1 MFYTMTHNAQLT
13 KACLTFML
21 PLPFVQAKLD
31 GPPRLQLKVR
41 GTQWTSSSKL
51 FLKIPVLQAHFCW
64 LGDLEKIICPGK
76 ESVSGT
82 IQGVYVYLMSGI
94 AAVIYISEEVHNTT
108 KYHTPTIEFVLL
120 GLILVCF
127 LYQFLFPCFCVARM
141 TTNCT
146 GKIFMELH

>member
-1 MFYTMTHNAQLT
+1 M
-13 KACLTFML
+13 
-21 PLPFVQAKLD
+21 D
-31 GPPRLQLKVR
+31 
-41 GTQWTSSSKL
+41 L
-51 FLKIPVLQAHFCW
+51 FLKIPVLQANFCW

-94 AAVIYISEEVHNTT
+94 AA
-108 KYHTPTIEFVLL
+108 TIEFVLL

-141 TTNCT
+141 TTNCNS
-146 GKIFMELH
+146 KIFMELH

>member
-1 MFYTMTHNAQLT
+1 MEL
-13 KACLTFML
+13 
-21 PLPFVQAKLD
+21 
-31 GPPRLQLKVR
+31 
-41 GTQWTSSSKL
+41 SSKL

>member
-1 MFYTMTHNAQLT
+1 M
-13 KACLTFML
+13 
-21 PLPFVQAKLD
+21 D
-31 GPPRLQLKVR
+31 
-41 GTQWTSSSKL
+41 L
-51 FLKIPVLQAHFCW
+51 FLKIPVLQANFCW

-120 GLILVCF
+120 GLILVCS
-127 LYQFLFPCFCVARM
+127 LYQFLFPCFCAARM

>member
-31 GPPRLQLKVR
+31 GPPRFQLKVR

-51 FLKIPVLQAHFCW
+51 LLKIPVLQAHFCW

-76 ESVSGT
+76 ESASGT
-82 IQGVYVYLMSGI
+82 IQGVYVYLLSSLQYR
-94 AAVIYISEEVHNTT
+94 VSLQCVVCTTLVHVRSKRRFNS
-108 KYHTPTIEFVLL
+108 HIHLR
-120 GLILVCF
+120 G
-127 LYQFLFPCFCVARM
+127 
-141 TTNCT
+141 
-146 GKIFMELH
+146 GS

>member
-1 MFYTMTHNAQLT
+1 MFY
-13 KACLTFML
+13 
-21 PLPFVQAKLD
+21 
-31 GPPRLQLKVR
+31 
-41 GTQWTSSSKL
+41 
-51 FLKIPVLQAHFCW
+51 FL
-64 LGDLEKIICPGK
+64 LG
-76 ESVSGT
+76 SGT
-82 IQGVYVYLMSGI
+82 FSQDAFRLIQAIQNETLNEIIRIHEDLCSVVFSTVSAYSVWFVLHWFTYGASVVLT
-94 AAVIYISEEVHNTT
+94 VIYISEEVHSRT

>member
-1 MFYTMTHNAQLT
+1 MTHNAQLT

-21 PLPFVQAKLD
+21 PPQLVLAKSD
-31 GPPRLQLKVR
+31 GTPRLQLKVR
-41 GTQWTSSSKL
+41 GSQWTSSSKL
-51 FLKIPVLQAHFCW
+51 LLKIPVLQAHFCW

-127 LYQFLFPCFCVARM
+127 LYQFLFRCFCVARM

>member
-1 MFYTMTHNAQLT
+1 MTHNAQLT

-64 LGDLEKIICPGK
+64 LGDLEKIICPWK

-94 AAVIYISEEVHNTT
+94 AAIPPPPARPQFCLTSTLKLPSN
-108 KYHTPTIEFVLL
+108 VLTY
-120 GLILVCF
+120 VCWE
-127 LYQFLFPCFCVARM
+127 
-141 TTNCT
+141 TS
-146 GKIFMELH
+146 

>member
-1 MFYTMTHNAQLT
+1 MTHNAQLT

-31 GPPRLQLKVR
+31 GPPRFQLKVR

-94 AAVIYISEEVHNTT
+94 AAIIAAIPPPPPPAHNFALRP
-108 KYHTPTIEFVLL
+108 HP
-120 GLILVCF
+120 
-127 LYQFLFPCFCVARM
+127 
-141 TTNCT
+141 NCPV
-146 GKIFMELH
+146 MC